1 MNRITVVSQTGC
13 RMKRTI
19 AILMM
24 LVGCLLVV
32 WAGPASAQEQK
43 PQPWSLTEC
52 ILVALHSNPEI
63 VSSQQGVIGAQAGLT
78 RARSSYY
85 PQLSLNAS
93 EGMTSGGGISAP
105 RGSDWRNELGL
116 GLSMTLWR
124 SGRSANVAESRT
136 ELEVAELGHLDT
148 MQALAERV
156 ATDYYAV
163 LASQELVAV
172 AEEGDESA
180 RKHWELVRALI
191 AWGDAAEVDIF
202 TAEDDL
208 ARAQLD
214 LIDARSGVRS
224 TLARLKFTMGVAY
237 TTDLQIA
244 PAALGV
250 AEALPSLT
258 EAVNSAMDKRPDV
271 RASRGTIQ
279 ARQYAF
285 EQAGTRRGPTV
296 ELGGQF
302 GQSYTDWAANDDSW
316 NVLATASWPLLDGQ
330 ATKADETSAR
340 ASVRRSEAALQLLL
354 NQVALEVENALVE
367 IDRTTERMKAS
378 EKSVAAAQARLRA
391 AEARYREGVGILL
404 EVTDARAALTSA
416 AASQVRARFDY
427 QVALVALQRATG
439 MLSLPGSALGESN
452 D

>member
-13 RMKRTI
+13 TTKCTV
-19 AILMM
+19 AILMT
-24 LVGCLLVV
+24 LVSCLLVV

-43 PQPWSLTEC
+43 PQPLSLTEC
-52 ILVALHSNPEI
+52 ILVALHNNPEI

-78 RARSSYY
+78 RARSSYS
-85 PQLSLNAS
+85 PQLSLSAS
-93 EGMTSGGGISAP
+93 EGMTSGGIAAP

-124 SGRSANVAESRT
+124 SGRSANVAESRS
-136 ELEVAELGHLDT
+136 ELEVAKLSHIDT

-172 AEEGDESA
+172 ADAGVEAAQQHMHDVKTRIEFGA
-180 RKHWELVRALI
+180 
-191 AWGDAAEVDIF
+191 AAEVDIF
-202 TAEDDL
+202 ATEDDL
-208 ARAQLD
+208 ARAELD

-224 TLARLKFTMGVAY
+224 ALARLKFTMGVVY

-244 PAALGV
+244 PAPMGV
-250 AEALPSLT
+250 AEALPSLS
-258 EAVNSAMDKRPDV
+258 EAVNSAMDKRLDV
-271 RASRGTIQ
+271 RASRGTMR
-279 ARQYAF
+279 ARQYAL
-285 EQAGTRRGPTV
+285 EQAETRRGPTL
-296 ELGGQF
+296 ELGGQY
-302 GQSYTDWAANDDSW
+302 GQSYTDWEANEDSW
-316 NVLATASWPLLDGQ
+316 NVLATFSWPLFDGQ
-330 ATKADETSAR
+330 ATQADQTSAR

-354 NQVALEVENALVE
+354 NQVALEVENVLVE
-367 IDRTTERMKAS
+367 IDRTTERMEAS

-391 AEARYREGVGILL
+391 AEARYRQGVGILL

-427 QVALVALQRATG
+427 QVALVVLQRATG
-439 MLSLPGSALGESN
+439 TLSLPGSAPGESN

>member
-1 MNRITVVSQTGC
+1 MNRITVVSQTVC
-13 RMKRTI
+13 TMKCTI
-19 AILMM
+19 AILMT
-24 LVGCLLVV
+24 LGSCLLVV
-32 WAGPASAQEQK
+32 WAGAASAQEQR
-43 PQPWSLTEC
+43 PQPLSLTEC
-52 ILVALHSNPEI
+52 ILVALQNNPEI
-63 VSSQQGVIGAQAGLT
+63 VSSQQGIIGARAGLT

-93 EGMTSGGGISAP
+93 EGMTSGGGSAP
-105 RGSDWRNELGL
+105 GGSDWRNELGL

-124 SGRSANVAESRT
+124 SGRSANVAESRV
-136 ELEVAELGHLDT
+136 ELEVAELSHLNT

-172 AEEGDESA
+172 ADAGVEAAQQHLHDVKTRIRLGA
-180 RKHWELVRALI
+180 
-191 AWGDAAEVDIF
+191 AAEVDIF
-202 TAEDDL
+202 AVEDDL
-208 ARAQLD
+208 ARAELD

-224 TLARLKFTMGVAY
+224 ALARLKFTMGVAY

-244 PAALGV
+244 PAPMRV
-250 AEALPSLT
+250 AEALPSLP

-271 RASRGTIQ
+271 LASRGTIQ

-285 EQAGTRRGPTV
+285 EQAGTRRGPTL
-296 ELGGQF
+296 ELGGQY

-316 NVLATASWPLLDGQ
+316 NVLATASWPLFDGQ

-340 ASVRRSEAALQLLL
+340 AGVRRSRAALQLLL

-367 IDRTTERMKAS
+367 IDRTTERIKAS
-378 EKSVAAAQARLRA
+378 EKSVAAARARLRA
-391 AEARYREGVGILL
+391 AEARYRQGVGILL
-404 EVTDARAALTSA
+404 EVTDARAAVTSA

>member
-1 MNRITVVSQTGC
+1 MNRITVVSQTV
-13 RMKRTI
+13 RTMKCTI
-19 AILMM
+19 AILMT
-24 LVGCLLVV
+24 LVSCLLVV
-32 WAGPASAQEQK
+32 WAGPVSAQEQR
-43 PQPWSLTEC
+43 PQPLSLTEC
-52 ILVALHSNPEI
+52 ILVALQNNPEI
-63 VSSQQGVIGAQAGLT
+63 VSSQQGIVGARAGLM

-93 EGMTSGGGISAP
+93 EGMTSGGISAP
-105 RGSDWRNELGL
+105 RGSTWRNELGL
-116 GLSMTLWR
+116 VLNMTLWR
-124 SGRSANVAESRT
+124 SGRSANVAESRL
-136 ELEVAELGHLDT
+136 ELEVAELGHLNT
-148 MQALAERV
+148 MQGLAERV

-172 AEEGDESA
+172 ADAGVESA
-180 RKHWELVRALI
+180 QQHLQDVKTRIRLGA
-191 AWGDAAEVDIF
+191 AAEVDIF
-202 TAEDDL
+202 AVEDDL
-208 ARAQLD
+208 ARAELD

-224 TLARLKFTMGVAY
+224 ALARLKFTMGVDY
-237 TTDLQIA
+237 ITDLQIA
-244 PAALGV
+244 PAPMAV
-250 AEALPSLT
+250 AEALPSLP
-258 EAVNSAMDKRPDV
+258 EAVNSAMERRPDV

-279 ARQYAF
+279 AHQYAL
-285 EQAGTRRGPTV
+285 EQAGTRQGPTV
-296 ELGGQF
+296 ELGGQY

-316 NVLATASWPLLDGQ
+316 NVLATVSWPLLDGQ

-340 ASVRRSEAALQLLL
+340 ASVRHSEATLQLLL

-367 IDRTTERMKAS
+367 IDRTTERMKAA

-391 AEARYREGVGILL
+391 AEARYRQGVGILL